1 MNSVKMSSSS
11 STDEDSC
18 LFAMQL
24 VTASVMPAVL
34 KSAVELGLL
43 ELIKSAGPGAFV
55 SPAELA
61 AQIPATNPQADLML
75 DRILRLLA
83 ANNILNCS
91 LRELPDGSVERRYS
105 LAPVCEFLTRNE
117 DGVSMAPLLLVNQC
131 KIYGESWYHLKD
143 TVVEGGNPF
152 KRAYEMTPFEYGA
165 IDPKFNSAFNQAMH
179 EQSILIMKQILVK
192 YRGLE
197 VEGLKTL
204 VDVGGGTGAALNI
217 IISKHPF
224 ITGINFDLP
233 HVVKDAPSIPGVE
246 HVGGDMFVSVPK
258 ADAIFMKMNF
268 HYWPHQ
274 WVCHD
279 WDDSHCLK
287 LLKNCYEAVPENGK
301 VIIAE
306 RILSE
311 TPKPDPLASLGF
323 NLDLIMLAF
332 NPGGKERTEKEF
344 QALAKEAGFKQ
355 FRKLCCAFSVWI
367 MELYKTEL

>member
-1 MNSVKMSSSS
+1 MNSIEMSSSS
-11 STDEDSC
+11 VEDTC

-24 VTASVMPAVL
+24 VTASVMPAAL
-34 KSAVELGLL
+34 RSAVELGLL
-43 ELIKSAGPGAFV
+43 ELIKRAGPGAFV

-117 DGVSMAPLLLVNQC
+117 DGVSMAPLLLLNQGQIC
-131 KIYGESWYHLKD
+131 GESWHHLKD
-143 TVVEGGNPF
+143 VVVEGGTPF
-152 KRAYEMTPFEYGA
+152 KRAHGMSPFEYGA
-165 IDPKFNSAFNQAMH
+165 RNPKFNTAFNRAMY
-179 EQSILIMKQILVK
+179 EQSTLIMNQILKK
-192 YRGLE
+192 YKGFN

-204 VDVGGGTGAALNI
+204 VDVGGGTGATLSI
-217 IISKHPF
+217 IVSKHPF

-233 HVVKDAPSIPGVE
+233 HVVKDAPSISGVE

-258 ADAIFMKMNF
+258 ADAIFMK
-268 HYWPHQ
+268 WI
-274 WVCHD
+274 CHD
-279 WDDSHCLK
+279 WDDAHCLK
-287 LLKNCYEAVPENGK
+287 ILKNCYVAIPENGK

-311 TPKPDPLASLGF
+311 APHSDPLASIGF
-323 NLDLIMLAF
+323 TVDLLMLAY

-344 QALAKEAGFKQ
+344 QALAKEAGFRQ
-355 FRKLCCAFSVWI
+355 FHKVCCAFSIWI
-367 MELYKTEL
+367 IELHK